1 MIYDAVYFDEK
12 NGKEVYVG
20 EVDDVK
26 DDVEMLAKYLQTYYG
41 TKIDYYFDNNKIV
54 FYDAKKQKQRRKK
67 IEEWLEEIRKTVR
80 ETV

>member
-1 MIYDAVYFDEK
+1 MVYEAVYFDEK

-41 TKIDYYFDNNKIV
+41 TKIGYYFDGDKIV
-54 FYDAKKQKQRRKK
+54 YYNAQAQKNRKAKIKK
-67 IEEWLEEIRKTVR
+67 WLEDLRKTVR